1 MNKNEHLCSTK
12 TRVGKEKRVDAHR
25 EKKQRILSFVEKTC
39 RALIIVI
46 LLAAALPK
54 LFNIADFAAI
64 INAYA
69 ILPGFAVTPVAVFL
83 PLAEIGLALGLLFN
97 RATSKYLTIF
107 LLFFFIAV
115 LSYAISQG
123 LDIDC
128 GCFGPEDPEH
138 RAFQGLRI
146 AIVRDVVM
154 IVLLSYSLWYCNYR
168 KSYK

>member
-1 MNKNEHLCSTK
+1 
-12 TRVGKEKRVDAHR
+12 VDARR
-25 EKKQRILSFVEKTC
+25 EKKQRIMSFVEKTC

-83 PLAEIGLALGLLFN
+83 PLAEIALALGLIFN